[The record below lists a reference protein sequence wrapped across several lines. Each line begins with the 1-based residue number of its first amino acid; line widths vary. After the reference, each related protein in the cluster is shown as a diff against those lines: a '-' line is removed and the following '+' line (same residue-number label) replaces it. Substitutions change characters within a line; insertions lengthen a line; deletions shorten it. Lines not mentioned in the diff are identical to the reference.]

1 METGNGQ
8 AIHCIESVTPLL
20 AEGAE
25 GGDGAPASVTASA
38 ALGALNRGGQ
48 TFLGVKNADA
58 RGFELL
64 SQGGMRLVEGRG
76 LFLPQG
82 ILQGPT
88 VEGEG
93 EGAGAE
99 DADAA
104 HVRVYALTAEAC
116 ASDVDAQL
124 KSLASELAADKR
136 ELMGALMF
144 SCNGRGPSSM
154 GPGLDQMLDAR
165 VCERNFPNLPLVGLW
180 AGGEIGPEAIADL
193 EGGVLRSG
201 KTAMK
206 TALQGFTAVFGVF
219 VVPDRAAARRAL
231 LQEAETF
238 A

>member
-1 METGNGQ
+1 METGSGQ
-8 AIHCIESVTPLL
+8 AVHCIESVTPLS
-20 AEGAE
+20 AEGD
-25 GGDGAPASVTASA
+25 DGAPASLSAST

-64 SQGGMRLVEGRG
+64 SQGGMRLIEGRG

-82 ILQGPT
+82 ILQGST

-93 EGAGAE
+93 E

-116 ASDVDAQL
+116 AADVDAQL

-154 GPGLDQMLDAR
+154 GPGLGQMLDAR

-201 KTAMK
+201 QTAMK